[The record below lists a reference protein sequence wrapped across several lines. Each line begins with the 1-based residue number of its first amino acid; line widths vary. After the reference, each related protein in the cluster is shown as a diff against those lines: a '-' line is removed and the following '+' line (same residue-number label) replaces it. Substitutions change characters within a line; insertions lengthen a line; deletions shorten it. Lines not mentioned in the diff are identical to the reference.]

1 MSLEKNNSDKNNP
14 DQAILTIRNILQILL
29 MFIIFGLIT
38 YLAKILQPFVLAGLL
53 ALIFQ
58 PLVYKMKEKN
68 IPQFLS
74 LPLVAIITL
83 GVLGGIGMVI
93 WGTAQDVIGQG
104 DFLLLRLDNKL
115 HSIVAWLN
123 TQVVPLFSTDSVID
137 LETGLKQILDFVNF
151 KSISAL
157 LGGFSKSLGSF
168 TTNFIMFA
176 LFYVML
182 LGGLQYYKEYIRFI
196 AGDKEKGAIW
206 LKKYEMIYVKI
217 IKYLSTKSFISLLTG
232 ITAYLT
238 CLAFGVKFAIFWGF
252 ITFILNFVP
261 SIGSIISTIIAS
273 TFFMIQ
279 CETFAEFVL
288 FTSILSFMQF
298 IFGNLIEPKIMSARL
313 SLNTPTVIFGLFLW
327 GFLWGPIGMMLSV
340 PLFVMTRVVLEEIP
354 SLAFLGRMMGSSDEV
369 NPKKKKNRGEK
380 IKEKIIAKT
389 AKNKKQTNDE
399 KDNING

>member
-137 LETGLKQILDFVNF
+137 LETGLKQI
-151 KSISAL
+151 
-157 LGGFSKSLGSF
+157 
-168 TTNFIMFA
+168 
-176 LFYVML
+176 
-182 LGGLQYYKEYIRFI
+182 
-196 AGDKEKGAIW
+196 
-206 LKKYEMIYVKI
+206 
-217 IKYLSTKSFISLLTG
+217 
-232 ITAYLT
+232 T